1 MKKNGFLK
9 IHDLLNMS
17 KLKPWLSAFRL
28 RTLPLSLSGIIIG
41 SCLAYFKGVFDSLIF
56 ILAILTTVS
65 FQILSNLANDYG
77 DGVKGTDG
85 ENRIGPKRAIQSGV
99 ISHKEMFNGIKIN
112 IVICVLLSF
121 LLIFYAFGLEHL
133 LYTVIFFVLAG
144 LSIYAAIKY
153 TMGDSAYGYKGLGD
167 VFVFIFFGLVS
178 VLGSYFLYVKQFD
191 FFAVLPAVALGML
204 SMGVLNLNNMR
215 DRESDIEAKKITLA
229 VRLGESKSKLYH
241 FVLILGA
248 MIIGIVFSVLYY
260 TSFYN
265 LLFLLS
271 YIPLV
276 KHLIVVY
283 KTKNPKDF
291 DPQLK
296 ILSLSTFL
304 FAVLLGVGYLL

>member
-1 MKKNGFLK
+1 
-9 IHDLLNMS
+9 MS

-41 SCLAYFKGVFDSLIF
+41 ASLAYSKGVFNSLIF
-56 ILAILTTVS
+56 TLAILTTVS

-85 ENRIGPKRAIQSGV
+85 ENRIGPKRAIQSGE
-99 ISHKEMFNGIKIN
+99 ISHKAMFNAIKIN
-112 IVICVLLSF
+112 VLICILLSL
-121 LLIFYAFGLEHL
+121 LLIFYAFGSKHL
-133 LYTVIFFVLAG
+133 LYTIIFFALAG
-144 LSIYAAIKY
+144 LSIYAAIRY

-178 VLGSYFLYVKQFD
+178 VLGSYFLYVKQVD

-229 VRLGESKSKLYH
+229 VRLGESKSKSYH

-248 MIIGIVFSVLYY
+248 MFIGLVFGILYFK
-260 TSFYN
+260 SAYN

-271 YIPLV
+271 YIPLT
-276 KHLIVVY
+276 KHLTVVY
-283 KTKNPKDF
+283 KTKNPRDF

-296 ILSLSTFL
+296 VLSLSTFL
-304 FAVLLGVGYLL
+304 FAILLGIGYIL